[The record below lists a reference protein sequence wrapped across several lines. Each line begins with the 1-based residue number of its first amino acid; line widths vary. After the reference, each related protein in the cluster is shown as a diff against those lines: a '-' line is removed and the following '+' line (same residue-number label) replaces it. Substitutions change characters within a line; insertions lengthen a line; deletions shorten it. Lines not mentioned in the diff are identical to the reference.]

1 MGPRLTPLLRWIWP
15 QEWPQRLVLLIGLIF
30 MAALFWAHHT
40 HIPQLA
46 RAGGQVI
53 ALSRT
58 QIIQAANDGV
68 IETIAVHE
76 GDFVHRGQLLMQ
88 LDTAQINAA
97 VVDSRAKV
105 AALKATLARLHA
117 EVFERPL
124 SFPPEV
130 LRYPAFVKNQTDLY
144 TRRQR
149 ALREELATLSDM
161 LGHVQQELA
170 MSQPLL
176 DTGDIAQTEILRL
189 KRSVAELQ
197 GTYANRQ
204 NRYFQDAQA
213 EMTKAEEELSSQQQI
228 LVDRETNLER
238 MQVLAPA
245 DGYVRNVRL
254 TTLGAR
260 VRPGDVVMD
269 IFPTGSELIVEAKLK
284 PSDLGHIHIDQKA
297 TVKLDAFDYSIY
309 GVLDG
314 TVQYVSP
321 DALSENSPQGEHI
334 YYRVH
339 VQIDPQKMN
348 DPQHKPLDITPG
360 MTAQVEI
367 RTGQMSVL
375 DYILK
380 PIVKTFSSAFT
391 ER

>member
-1 MGPRLTPLLRWIWP
+1 MRLTTLFRWIWP
-15 QEWPQRLVLLIGLIF
+15 QEWPQRLVLIMGLIF
-30 MAALFWAHHT
+30 VAAIAWAQT
-40 HIPQLA
+40 TDIPQLA

-68 IETIAVHE
+68 VETIAVHE

-88 LDTAQINAA
+88 LDTAQINAS

-124 SFPPEV
+124 SFSAEV
-130 LRYPAFVKNQTDLY
+130 QRYPAFVKNQTDLY
-144 TRRQR
+144 ARRQR

-161 LGHVQQELA
+161 LSHVQQELA

-176 DTGDIAQTEILRL
+176 ESGDIAQTEILRL

-284 PSDLGHIHIDQKA
+284 PSDLGHIRIDQKA

-314 TVQYVSP
+314 TVHYVSP
-321 DALSENSPQGEHI
+321 DALSENSPQCEHI

-339 VQIDPQKMN
+339 VYIDPDQMAGKTQKI
-348 DPQHKPLDITPG
+348 DITPG
-360 MTAQVEI
+360 MTAQIEI